1 MKLMSRSRS
10 SLRFSLPT
18 LPLLCALAISA
29 TRIVAAQTLTA
40 GDAWTRIHT
49 FYTPA
54 PPADTVD
61 TLKAGDPSTPV
72 TGIATTFLD
81 SLEVLRE
88 AVRRGD
94 NLIISHE
101 PTFYNHRDET
111 AQLSNDPVYQA
122 KRAFIEQHHLVIYRL
137 HDEIHADPK
146 GDGILDGFY
155 QALGWA
161 TYPHPTGPNGQY
173 FVTIPPTSLEAL
185 AKMLQTK
192 LGIRTPRV
200 EGDPNLPVTHIA
212 VLPGAGGFEKQAAA
226 LNHPET
232 QVLIAGE
239 AAEWDIGEYVRDS
252 VAEGR
257 PKAIILL
264 GHEVT
269 EEPGMERCASDLRVL
284 FPGVRVDHILT
295 GQPLWNPDHP
305 PTGK

>member
-1 MKLMSRSRS
+1 MSRSRS
-10 SLRFSLPT
+10 CLYLCLPS
-18 LPLLCALAISA
+18 LPLLFFLTLSA
-29 TRIVAAQTLTA
+29 TRITAAQTLTA

-49 FYTPA
+49 HYTAA

-61 TLKAGDPSTPV
+61 TLKAGDPVTPV

-81 SLEVLRE
+81 SLDVLRE

-111 AQLSNDPVYQA
+111 AQLSSDPVYQA

-146 GDGILDGFY
+146 GDGILEGFY

-161 TYPHPTGPNGQY
+161 AYPRATGPNGQY
-173 FVTIPPTSLEAL
+173 FITIPPVTLETL
-185 AKMLQTK
+185 AKMLQVR

-200 EGDPNLPVTHIA
+200 EGDPGLLVTHVA
-212 VLPGAGGFEKQAAA
+212 VLPGAGGFERQAAA

-239 AAEWDIGEYVRDS
+239 AAEWDTVEYIRDS
-252 VAEGR
+252 IAEGR
-257 PKAIILL
+257 PKGIVLL

-269 EEPGMERCASDLRVL
+269 EEPGMERCASDLRTL
-284 FPGVRVDHILT
+284 FPGIHVDHIVT

-305 PTGK
+305 PAAK

>member
-1 MKLMSRSRS
+1 MSRRGLLLRS
-10 SLRFSLPT
+10 CLPA
-18 LPLLCALAISA
+18 LPLVCAMVTSA
-29 TRIVAAQTLTA
+29 APSAAAQTLTA

-49 FYTPA
+49 HYTAA

-61 TLKAGDPSTPV
+61 TLKAGDPATPV

-81 SLEVLRE
+81 SLDVLRE

-101 PTFYNHRDET
+101 PTFYNHRDQT
-111 AQLSNDPVYQA
+111 TQLSSDPVYQA
-122 KRAFIEQHHLVIYRL
+122 KRAFIEEHHLVIYRL
-137 HDEIHADPK
+137 HDEIHADLK
-146 GDGILDGFY
+146 GDAILEGFY

-161 TYPHPTGPNGQY
+161 SYPRASGLNGQH
-173 FVTIPPTSLEAL
+173 FVTIPPTTLEAL
-185 AKMLQTK
+185 ARMLQTK

-200 EGDPNLPVTHIA
+200 EGDPDLLVTHVA
-212 VLPGAGGFEKQAAA
+212 VLPGAGGFDKQAAA
-226 LNHPET
+226 LNHAET

-239 AAEWDIGEYVRDS
+239 AAEWDIGEYIRDS
-252 VAEGR
+252 IAEGR
-257 PKAIILL
+257 PKAILLL

-269 EEPGMERCASDLRVL
+269 EEPGMERCASDLRAL